1 MALPFVGG
9 GYQNNDG
16 NLNEIVLGKMAA
28 PLTAAGDATLSTAQ
42 LLGGIL
48 LGSPGTSAAAYTT
61 PTGTQI
67 DTALENAK
75 IGSTFDLSIVNVN
88 GSSSGVITLT
98 AGTGV
103 STVGLMTVVATAGT
117 AQMFRF
123 RKTGVGTYTVYR
135 VA

>member
-16 NLNEIVLGKMAA
+16 NLNESVLGKMAA

>member
-67 DTALENAK
+67 DTALDNAK

-117 AQMFRF
+117 AQLFRF

>member
-135 VA
+135 IA